1 MGLSEICS
9 KEEVNSMKDHW
20 FIVERVIKETVD
32 RGDLSE
38 LMALME
44 LIG

>member
-1 MGLSEICS
+1 
-9 KEEVNSMKDHW
+9 MKDHW

-32 RGDLSE
+32 RVDLSE